1 MVFPISDD
9 NTDRTAFPVINV
21 ALILVNVIVFV
32 VFQQM
37 GSNVDFTFAF
47 STVPAEI
54 VRGQDIVTDSR
65 TVQVQSVD
73 GPQQV
78 VMPGLGK
85 TPIPVYLT
93 LITSMFMQSGPYKVV
108 SSR

>member
-47 STVPAEI
+47 FDGA
-54 VRGQDIVTDSR
+54 RRNRAR
-65 TVQVQSVD
+65 TGHRD
-73 GPQQV
+73 
-78 VMPGLGK
+78 
-85 TPIPVYLT
+85 
-93 LITSMFMQSGPYKVV
+93 
-108 SSR
+108 R